1 MTGPAPTARRLARF
15 AAAAAGGLLTGACA
29 LQAPPVG
36 EELARE
42 ALGQAVPPAAW
53 TADAGAAGPVEAG
66 WLGDFADPALQ
77 ALVREA
83 LVRNADLRVAAARV
97 EQAASFVRIA
107 GGDIFPAVNALGRV
121 SANDGASSAPLNIG
135 ALNVSWELDVW
146 GRVRYGRR
154 AAEDQYASAA
164 ADLEYA
170 RQSLAAAVVRSWLV
184 ATEAGLQRSLAQESL
199 AAAEKLLA
207 LAEDRRR
214 VGVGSELEVTLAMS
228 ARDGYRDTV
237 RQLDLGVENARRAL
251 ELLLGR
257 YPAAALEQAT
267 TLPGVHTPV
276 PAGVPADLLERRPD
290 VIAAGHRVAAAFS
303 RTGEAQ
309 AARLPRLS
317 LNAGGSYIDSD
328 TFVLQDR
335 DNPVWSIGVG
345 LLMPIYAGGALDAQ
359 VELRTLEQREA
370 VADYA
375 RVGLKAFGEVENSLA
390 GERAARE
397 RIGIL
402 SAQLASS
409 ERALEL
415 ENVRYRVGSTDLRSV
430 NQQQLAVYGARMSLL
445 RVRTE
450 QLVQRI
456 ALHLALGGDFDSE
469 PG

>member
-1 MTGPAPTARRLARF
+1 MTAPGTIARSFCRLAS
-15 AAAAAGGLLTGACA
+15 AAAGGLLATACA
-29 LQAPPVG
+29 LQSPPAG
-36 EELARE
+36 EELASE

-53 TADAGAAGPVEAG
+53 SAEAAARPVETG
-66 WLGDFADPALQ
+66 WLGDFEDPSLQ

-83 LVRNADLRVAAARV
+83 LEHNADLRVAAARV
-97 EQAASFVRIA
+97 EQAASYVTIA
-107 GGDIFPAVNALGRV
+107 GGDVYPAVNAIGRV

-170 RQSLAAAVVRSWLV
+170 RQSLAAAVVRAWLV
-184 ATEAGLQRSLAQESL
+184 AAETSLQRSLAQDSV
-199 AAAEKLLA
+199 AAAEKLLGI
-207 LAEDRRR
+207 AEDRRR
-214 VGVGSELEVTLAMS
+214 VGVGSELDVTLARS
-228 ARDGYRDTV
+228 ARDGYRDV
-237 RQLDLGVENARRAL
+237 LRQLELGVENSRRAL

-257 YPAAALEQAT
+257 YPTAELEQAAAL
-267 TLPGVHTPV
+267 PGLRSPV
-276 PAGVPADLLERRPD
+276 PGAGVPTDLLERRPD

-303 RTGEAQ
+303 RTGEAR

-335 DNPVWSIGVG
+335 DNPVWSVGLG

-359 VELRTLEQREA
+359 VELRSLEQKEA

-397 RIGIL
+397 RLGIL
-402 SAQLASS
+402 AAQLASS

-415 ENVRYRVGSTDLRSV
+415 EHVRYRVGSTDLRSV
-430 NQQQLAVYGARMSLL
+430 NQQQLAVYGVRASLL

-450 QLVQRI
+450 QLAQRV
-456 ALHLALGGDFDSE
+456 ALHLAVGGSFE
-469 PG
+469 AEAG

>member
-1 MTGPAPTARRLARF
+1 MTGPAPTARRLARS
-15 AAAAAGGLLTGACA
+15 AVAAAGSLLAGACA
-29 LQAPPVG
+29 LQPPPAG

-42 ALGQAVPPAAW
+42 AFGQAVPPASW
-53 TADAGAAGPVEAG
+53 TADATLADPVEAG
-66 WLGDFADPALQ
+66 WLGDFTDPTLQ
-77 ALVREA
+77 SLVHEA
-83 LVRNADLRVAAARV
+83 LAYNADLRVAAARV
-97 EQAASFVRIA
+97 EQAASYVKIA
-107 GGDIFPAVNALGRV
+107 GGDVFPAVNAVGRV
-121 SANDGASSAPLNIG
+121 SVNDGASSAPLNVG

-164 ADLEYA
+164 ADLEFA
-170 RQSLAAAVVRSWLV
+170 RQSLAATVVRAWFV
-184 ATEAGLQRSLAQESL
+184 ATEAGLQTSLARESL

-214 VGVGSELEVTLAMS
+214 VGVGSELDVTLAQA
-228 ARDGYRDTV
+228 ARDGYRDAL
-237 RQLDLGVENARRAL
+237 RQLELGVENARRAL

-257 YPAAALEQAT
+257 YPAAELEQAPA
-267 TLPGVHTPV
+267 LPGLRTDV

-290 VIAAGHRVAAAFS
+290 VIAASHRVAAAFS
-303 RTGEAQ
+303 RTGEAR

-359 VELRTLEQREA
+359 VELRTLEQKEA

-375 RVGLKAFGEVENSLA
+375 RVGLEAFGEVENSLA
-390 GERAARE
+390 GERAARD

-402 SAQLASS
+402 AAQLASS

-415 ENVRYRVGSTDLRSV
+415 ENIRYRVGSTDLRSV
-430 NQQQLAVYGARMSLL
+430 NQQRLAVYAARMSLL

-450 QLVQRI
+450 QLDQRVS
-456 ALHLALGGDFDSE
+456 LHLALGGSFDTE